1 MAAGVGQKIES
12 GDYSTIKQK
21 VDLVLGVGSGQS
33 GYGQTTT
40 SPTVSTGNTIS
51 AADWIALRNDIA
63 KVYQHQTGGTLGGV
77 AETSTSYSGSN
88 LVSPQSRV
96 TVISE
101 AIRGQFNYMADRITT
116 NKFNAGSGQL
126 ADTTLVSGTS
136 NQPWNNVLT
145 QTVTVTFASS
155 NAARYFFNAGG
166 KIRAS
171 ANTNG
176 GTSTTKDQSWTTLLA
191 GIGEVAIDYSNF
203 YGLTT
208 NDSQIVKTNSS
219 VGAYTS
225 NYYKLSA
232 RVDNAS
238 TPSVLTLTIN
248 FADDAVGP
256 PDDNVDATI
265 TSTVK
270 ASTPTGAFTLTAPT
284 ATQSGF
290 TGGTPSSSNYS
301 ISPDKTNMNEGD
313 TVIFTITGSNIPNAT
328 VLYWTLD
335 SSSTFP
341 LNSYQR
347 FSDSQTSGTVTI
359 NNNTATLT
367 RQVYANTHT
376 DASSSFSVNLRSV
389 SISGTI
395 LATSSQITVNDT
407 SLSAP
412 TSFIVTFGTDANNP
426 VYTATG
432 NYQAGPSAV
441 TVKLNNPATTSTSVT
456 VPWSTTI
463 PGISPST
470 GNYTFNFSQG
480 TQTAQGTGGP
490 NFASATSAASP
501 NNTFTIT
508 PGTNGGLT
516 TTTGTLTYTMSAA
529 ASIVLSGY
537 APNQF
542 LNADVASA
550 TATTLTQKYQGSAIG
565 WTFNSTGGSVTVSS
579 ITFPAGVTVVGYQI
593 GSGGTYTTASSV
605 PSFQVSGSTIVV
617 VSIVLST
624 GNSASGNIT
633 VSFSG
638 ATSPTSPQTTAMTI
652 TRIPVSAYV
661 SFSPNTS
668 GPYKDNSRAII
679 NATLDVPTSSVSGAI
694 TVSVPY
700 TGTGSLSSISGSPI
714 TLTFPDTGSTTQSS
728 SAISTA
734 GASSN
739 AAGTIVIGTPTS
751 SKLITVAVSQG
762 LGTYSMDA
770 QGQASMGTPSTTP
783 SSTVYLG
790 QTNIAVN
797 WTSSGGA
804 TYVVATV
811 RSFANAQDTTGTVT
825 FTSPGT
831 SWPASNASGS
841 SYTITAPTS
850 GITAT
855 ISMVAYLNGG
865 VGASSVATAS
875 LTLVAPSVSA
885 ACTPTQVTRGNSITV
900 FWNALYTGTS
910 RTATTSISGVTPT
923 AGTYDSGTGLVSG
936 SFTFT
941 PPTSGSFTFTV
952 TAPNQFSVTGTS
964 LPVSYTVN
972 NAVTVS
978 VSGGGTSWS
987 YSSAPGVTGE
997 PSTNPALT
1005 FTGSGGSGSGWV
1017 YTASGLPSGLS
1028 IGSSTGTISG
1038 TPSVVSTSPSSY
1050 PFTVTAT
1057 DGASNSG
1064 TFSGTISVTSPIA
1077 VASIAVALLSGKQH
1091 VSLSITSPG
1100 GLSAY
1105 NVTLTLAGTGCVWD
1119 SPNSGTTLTANG
1131 VSAFPTTTTGD
1142 VAIGNSAG
1150 TVYATVS
1157 RTGFRTLTTPT
1168 TTVPSNI
1175 VTSVAPTF
1183 KWLDANSSPI
1193 NSASITVRWGYALG
1207 FQIANGP
1214 GGSSTFSFTATFSND
1229 TINQNNG
1236 TNSVPTAALTNGTY
1250 TATPATNFFAD
1261 TPSTGRPGRSITY
1274 TGTIN
1279 SFAPASGYSVSAI
1292 PGPITAIAYSLPNT
1306 PVVTVYKE
1314 DGVTPVGTPVLGD
1327 KLFIKVSNI
1336 TDTSQIVIKNVANNT
1351 TLSTQTVPSVGQ
1363 GTVTYTHTTDTTSI
1377 GYKAYATPLYSY
1389 PSETIGSNTVTVNPV
1404 NITYKFFLSRPYGPN
1419 GTAISN
1425 TGEPYSGPFYS
1436 GEIVNFS
1443 IAGLPNEQV
1452 TISSGNDTRYGGGV
1466 TFNLSAAT
1474 NAGGQT
1480 GVGISF
1486 DLIGANTGGY
1496 LGACTINS
1504 NYSYRITFA
1513 SGKQLD
1519 LSYTVSPPALT
1530 VSAVTAGSFTRKTD
1544 NVVTF
1549 HSSTLRTGTAG
1560 QYPISTAL
1568 TNIGAGVT
1576 GAPSNP
1582 TYGGSIQNIRN
1593 ATTGIPENNHY
1604 FYIDATNLTGTSYTG
1619 TITLTDSY
1627 GQTSSGGTF
1636 SFTLPD
1642 LPPPGKPTF
1651 ESYGLTGGATVG
1663 SNFAASII
1671 ILGANHVVTTANAN
1685 GGTTANDGGTYVSIS
1700 NSFVGTEETETIQG
1714 TSLAAGAGHTGHVT
1728 VRAYSDWPTG
1738 NVYADF
1744 IFTVPAP
1751 GRTITAPPPAPSS
1764 ITITG
1769 VSVTGIDSGSNPNNY
1784 RPNYWI
1790 YTGAPNVGMELAN
1803 DRSQDVQFTFT
1814 TSGQSGNVH
1823 ILAWSYTF
1831 GDPPDQSQWRD
1842 FGQVQ
1847 ALTYWGWVGSTNGW
1861 NGGAGDTILG
1871 VFKYTDGNGSV
1882 SYSEQWTV
1890 ASIPSYDIWN
1900 NLWGNQ

>member
-88 LVSPQSRV
+88 LVSPQSGV

-248 FADDAVGP
+248 FADDAFGP

-389 SISGTI
+389 SVSGTI

-537 APNQF
+537 APNIF
-542 LNADVASA
+542 NNADVASA
-550 TATTLTQKYQGSAIG
+550 TATTLTQKYSGSTIG
-565 WTFNSTGGSVTVSS
+565 WIFNSTGGSVTVSS
-579 ITFPAGVTVVGYQI
+579 ITFPTGVTVNGYI
-593 GSGGTYTTASSV
+593 LGSGSFIPASSI
-605 PSFQVSGSTIVV
+605 PSFTVSGTTIFTVG
-617 VSIVLST
+617 INLST

-790 QTNIAVN
+790 QPNIAVN

-850 GITAT
+850 GKTAT

-865 VGASSVATAS
+865 VGASSTATAS
-875 LTLVAPSVSA
+875 LTLVAPVLSAGSISKASVPVGTSTSFSWTVTDNGPTA
-885 ACTPTQVTRGNSITV
+885 QPVIIKVGGVQKASVTNSGGYVYTPTS
-900 FWNALYTGTS
+900 TS
-910 RTATTSISGVTPT
+910 DG
-923 AGTYDSGTGLVSG
+923 G
-936 SFTFT
+936 
-941 PPTSGSFTFTV
+941 TV
-952 TAPNQFSVTGTS
+952 TAVTQNEYGVTSNVLTLGT
-964 LPVSYTVN
+964 LTVT
-972 NAVTVS
+972 AGVTVS

-1005 FTGSGGSGSGWV
+1005 FTGSGGTGAGWG

-1028 IGSSTGTISG
+1028 IGSSTGTITG

-1050 PFTVTAT
+1050 SFTVTAT
-1057 DGASNSG
+1057 DNANNSG

-1077 VASIAVALLSGKQH
+1077 VASIAVNLLSGKQH

-1157 RTGFRTLTTPT
+1157 RTGFRTLTTST

-1175 VTSVAPTF
+1175 VTPVNPTL
-1183 KWLDANSSPI
+1183 KWLDANSSTI
-1193 NSASITVRWGYALG
+1193 NSASITVRWGYSLG

-1261 TPSTGRPGRSITY
+1261 TPTTGRPGRSITY

-1336 TDTSQIVIKNVANNT
+1336 SDTSQIVIKNVANNT

-1404 NITYKFFLSRPYGPN
+1404 NIAYQFNTSYPYGPN
-1419 GTAISN
+1419 GAITN
-1425 TGEPYSGPFYS
+1425 PKTGDTYTGPFYP
-1436 GEIVNFS
+1436 GEIVNLS
-1443 IAGLPNEQV
+1443 IVGLPNEQV
-1452 TISSGNDTRYGGGV
+1452 TITSPNGTDTRYGGGI
-1466 TFNLSAAT
+1466 TFNLSSIGT
-1474 NAGGQT
+1474 D
-1480 GVGISF
+1480 F
-1486 DLIGANTGGY
+1486 DVLGAHTGGY
-1496 LGACTINS
+1496 LGACTQS
-1504 NYSYRITFA
+1504 GTYSYRITFA
-1513 SGKQLD
+1513 SGKQMNM
-1519 LSYTVSPPALT
+1519 SYNVSIPALT

-1549 HSSTLRTGTAG
+1549 HSSTVRTGTSG

-1568 TNIGAGVT
+1568 TNIGAGVN

-1604 FYIDATNLTGTSYTG
+1604 FYVDATNLTGTSYTG

-1738 NVYADF
+1738 NVYAEF
-1744 IFTVPAP
+1744 IFTVPNV
-1751 GRTITAPPPAPSS
+1751 GQTITAPPPAPSS

-1769 VSVTGIDSGSNPNNY
+1769 VSVTGIDSGSNSYNY
-1784 RPNYWI
+1784 HPNYYI
-1790 YTGAPNVGMELAN
+1790 YSGIPAIGMYLAN
-1803 DRSQDVQFTFT
+1803 DRSQNVTFTFR
-1814 TSGQSGNVH
+1814 TSGQSGSVH
-1823 ILAWSYTF
+1823 VLAWSYTF

-1842 FGQVQ
+1842 YGQVQ

-1861 NGGAGDTILG
+1861 NGGAADSILG

-1890 ASIPSYDIWN
+1890 SSISSNDIWN
-1900 NLWGNQ
+1900 ALWNNQ